1 MAEFLVNE
9 RNMVTDLQRGGSKVG
24 KMNQIKPLPSQVVE
38 IIESF
43 LHNVQYGQL
52 ILVIQDGIVV
62 KIEKIEKIEKF
73 IISTK
78 MRERRYEKRENS
90 LTKHPLQNKIL
101 TELQNIRYGQ
111 LVIRLDKGQIEQ
123 IEKTEKRR
131 INELEGLYGD
141 GI

>member
-62 KIEKIEKIEKF
+62 KIEKIEKF

-78 MRERRYEKRENS
+78 VRETRYEKRDNS
-90 LTKHPLQNKIL
+90 LTKHPLQSKIL

>member
-1 MAEFLVNE
+1 MAEILVNE

-62 KIEKIEKIEKF
+62 KIEKIEKF

-78 MRERRYEKRENS
+78 VRETRYEKRDNS
-90 LTKHPLQNKIL
+90 LTKHPLQSKIL

>member
-9 RNMVTDLQRGGSKVG
+9 RNMVTDLQRGGYKVG

-62 KIEKIEKIEKF
+62 KIEKIEKF

-78 MRERRYEKRENS
+78 VRETRYEKRDNS
-90 LTKHPLQNKIL
+90 LTKHPLQSKIL